1 MWQLVSEA
9 SVTITFICLLREYL
23 IVKAKVEPDVSF
35 LRTAVLLLLDDLTLF
50 VTKAKLDRSSVNL
63 DNRHSNHP
71 AVEHNPGGP
80 GLTKATGNQRVIL
93 HATRPCTSLGRL
105 LSTPPSSTPMLLSI
119 QPTPRGCKCKVSCD
133 LCPLP

>member
-71 AVEHNPGGP
+71 AVEHNPGGQGSRKRP
-80 GLTKATGNQRVIL
+80 AISASFCTQRALVL
-93 HATRPCTSLGRL
+93 LLDVFSPHPLQAPRCFCRFSPRL
-105 LSTPPSSTPMLLSI
+105 EDANA
-119 QPTPRGCKCKVSCD
+119 R
-133 LCPLP
+133 